1 MQSLNYLYE
10 QKVISDP
17 EFPVQMHIDSVSRKT
32 WYFPQHW
39 HEHIELHYVLEGR
52 TLLCLNQRELW
63 VEAGNL
69 VIVNSNEVHAGYCDG
84 TPIRVMVIIFGME
97 DFSREIAGRN
107 LIFQSLV
114 EKDETINA
122 IMSTIC
128 QEYQDQEIGYR
139 LVCKGELMKLIAYL
153 VRRYA
158 VRIVSER
165 ESTRRKKQLERLN
178 TVLNYIQANYTR
190 QITNRELADVIHLS
204 EDRFNHLFKES
215 MDMPPLQYINEI
227 RIKKAMNLLKR
238 KEGTV
243 AEIAESVGF
252 TDYNHFGRQFR
263 RYYGC
268 NPSDILKK

>member
-1 MQSLNYLYE
+1 M
-10 QKVISDP
+10 
-17 EFPVQMHIDSVSRKT
+17 
-32 WYFPQHW
+32 
-39 HEHIELHYVLEGR
+39 
-52 TLLCLNQRELW
+52 
-63 VEAGNL
+63 
-69 VIVNSNEVHAGYCDG
+69 
-84 TPIRVMVIIFGME
+84 IIFEME
-97 DFSREIAGRN
+97 AFSREIAEGN

-114 EKDETINA
+114 ERDETINA
-122 IMSTIC
+122 IMSTIYR
-128 QEYQDQEIGYR
+128 EYQGQEIGYR

-158 VRIVSER
+158 VRIVSEQ
-165 ESTRRKKQLERLN
+165 EDSKRKKQLERLN

-190 QITNRELADVIHLS
+190 QISNRELADVIHLS

-268 NPSDILKK
+268 NPSEILKK